1 MNDSPHAEWGVEA
14 MACVYAA
21 ASSFTVVLLWSKA
34 EGMQYPPP
42 PANHVPFSWARCSA
56 VAVLWLL
63 MTLVFSFPSFMYA
76 LAQSIPG
83 GQNTLH
89 VSTTVLDGYSYSV
102 GPLVSIVNCVVV
114 PRAARWLV
122 KNDPNKATALI
133 LVSRLMTSLLVPV
146 CALYNKCR
154 VLT

>member
-1 MNDSPHAEWGVEA
+1 MAA

-42 PANHVPFSWARCSA
+42 HASHVHFSWARCSV

-63 MTLVFSFPSFMYA
+63 MALVFSSPSFMFA
-76 LAQSIPG
+76 LSQSIPG

-89 VSTTVLDGYSYSV
+89 MSTTVLDAFSYSA

-122 KNDPNKATALI
+122 KNNPNKATTLI

-146 CALYNKCR
+146 RALYNEC
-154 VLT
+154 